1 MSEST
6 SDKLFAKLRISKQNR
21 FGKKNDSN
29 CPTTSEE
36 FQAAKEKVN
45 GINDVVSGHHTSQ
58 TSNVIV
64 PDVPCISQ
72 TFEEAVRDPV
82 ALASLINFLESVDQ
96 LPLLKFWMHVEALL
110 SNLPQSAPS
119 SIIADAVNIV
129 STYITN
135 SVVPISSNLRDSI
148 KDEVQKAQ
156 NNGVLDPRSFVEAQN
171 YIGNLLINRYFKEFL
186 RSNFYARYNVEILQS
201 GRFSLEDILRSH
213 RLLCGFIEFLETQ
226 EQRKLL
232 EFLIAVD
239 SFVSQLDESTTL
251 NARNGDDVNF
261 QDDAMVIYDRYFSM
275 QATESLGFG
284 DEIRIEIEGNIC
296 TMDGIPKKD
305 AFEKPRQIVAET
317 LQKKLIHMF
326 LDSAHFE
333 KILRELE
340 QALDTYHYRSHT
352 SGESRVPNGYFV
364 RDRSSCDSQHRRTLS
379 TNGDESDE
387 ESQSQCSVT
396 IQTPKQNSLR
406 KSRLNSLAKVDQLGR
421 YKPLFDT
428 SLCNNSEETALSA
441 RSRLKSALD
450 KYLNQSAAKEKLV
463 AEEIAEL
470 IISDVRQAVEK
481 GNLERRQNRTK
492 CSAFQK

>member
-1 MSEST
+1 
-6 SDKLFAKLRISKQNR
+6 
-21 FGKKNDSN
+21 
-29 CPTTSEE
+29 
-36 FQAAKEKVN
+36 
-45 GINDVVSGHHTSQ
+45 
-58 TSNVIV
+58 
-64 PDVPCISQ
+64 
-72 TFEEAVRDPV
+72 
-82 ALASLINFLESVDQ
+82 
-96 LPLLKFWMHVEALL
+96 MHVEALR

-129 STYITN
+129 STYLTN
-135 SVVPISSNLRDSI
+135 SVIPISSNLSDSI
-148 KDEVQKAQ
+148 KDDVQKAH
-156 NNGVLDPRSFVEAQN
+156 NSGVLDPRSFIEAQN

-239 SFVSQLDESTTL
+239 SFVSQLDESSSH
-251 NARNGDDVNF
+251 NARNGEDVNF

-275 QATESLGFG
+275 QATEPLGFG

-317 LQKKLIHMF
+317 LQKKLIPIF
-326 LDSAHFE
+326 LDSAHYE

-352 SGESRVPNGYFV
+352 SGEPRVPNGYFV
-364 RDRSSCDSQHRRTLS
+364 RDRSSCDSQRRQTLS
-379 TNGDESDE
+379 TNGVDSDDE
-387 ESQSQCSVT
+387 SQCSAT
-396 IQTPKQNSLR
+396 IQTPKQSSLR

-428 SLCNNSEETALSA
+428 TLCNNSEETALSA
-441 RSRLKSALD
+441 RGRLKSALD

-481 GNLERRQNRTK
+481 GNQERRQYRTK